1 MAEMLELVKIFTA
14 ALGIAFSGAMVPGPL
29 LTVTIFESAR
39 RGSGAGFL
47 IVVGHAALE
56 LVLVI
61 GFLFGLQRFLGNPFV
76 VRAIGVVGGVF
87 LLWMGFG
94 MLRGY
99 ARRVVLNLD
108 GDEKKIRLGPFAEG
122 IVVSLSNPY
131 WTIWWITI
139 GLALAIYSLK
149 YGLLG
154 LSVFYVGHILGDFI
168 WYGLVIAGV
177 VSGRRFLSDRV
188 YRAILLV
195 CGLFLILLAVCFILG
210 LKLF

>member
-1 MAEMLELVKIFTA
+1 MLELVKIFTA

>member
-1 MAEMLELVKIFTA
+1 MLELVKIFTA

-29 LTVTIFESAR
+29 LTLTIAESAR
-39 RGSGAGFL
+39 RGSGAGLL

-56 LVLVI
+56 LVLVV
-61 GFLFGLQRFLGNPFV
+61 GFLFGLQRFLGNPVV
-76 VRAIGVVGGVF
+76 VRAIGVIGGAF
-87 LLWMGFG
+87 LLWMGFD

-99 ARRVVLNLD
+99 ARRVALNPPN
-108 GDEKKIRLGPFAEG
+108 GGGKIRLGPFAEG

-131 WTIWWITI
+131 WTIWWVTI

-168 WYGLVIAGV
+168 WYGLVIVGV
-177 VSGRRFLSDRV
+177 VSGRRFLSNEA
-188 YRAILLV
+188 YRTILLA
-195 CGLFLILLAVCFILG
+195 CGLFLILLAACFILG
-210 LKLF
+210 FKLF

>member
-1 MAEMLELVKIFTA
+1 MLELVKIFTA

-61 GFLFGLQRFLGNPFV
+61 GFLFGLQRFLRNPFV

-122 IVVSLSNPY
+122 IIVSLSNPY

-188 YRAILLV
+188 YRAILLA

>member
-1 MAEMLELVKIFTA
+1 MLELVKIFTA

-29 LTVTIFESAR
+29 LTLTIAESAR
-39 RGSGAGFL
+39 RGSGAGLL

-56 LVLVI
+56 LVLVV
-61 GFLFGLQRFLGNPFV
+61 GFLFGLQRFLGNPVV
-76 VRAIGVVGGVF
+76 VRAIGVIGGAF
-87 LLWMGFG
+87 LLWMGFD

-99 ARRVVLNLD
+99 ARRVALNPPN
-108 GDEKKIRLGPFAEG
+108 GGKKIRLGPFAEG

-131 WTIWWITI
+131 WTIWWVTI

-168 WYGLVIAGV
+168 WYGLVIVGV
-177 VSGRRFLSDRV
+177 VSGRRFLSDEA
-188 YRAILLV
+188 YRAILLA

-210 LKLF
+210 FKLF

>member
-99 ARRVVLNLD
+99 VRRVVLNLD

-122 IVVSLSNPY
+122 IIVSLSNPY

-168 WYGLVIAGV
+168 WYGLVVAGV

-188 YRAILLV
+188 YRAILLA